1 MIRGSR
7 KTAAVDGLVASITR
21 FIKGLPP
28 GAIFGGAFLLALLI
42 GFAQLSSPRTERP
55 PLSGDSAKYHAL
67 AEGVEQLLTQPAL
80 WPDLLT
86 GDLAPEVREELGLD
100 RWEFQHAPAYVI
112 PLGLGYALMPNNE
125 GVGRAF
131 SLIFYAASAGLL
143 LVISRRLLGPYW
155 CWLALAGYL
164 LYLPL
169 LYFATGIQTEGF
181 GGLVLL
187 LVSYLL
193 LQWHRRPRRS
203 TAVRLGLG
211 LALLFLAKTTFRPL
225 ALLFLA
231 GELGWLLRGRE
242 KRRFGLP
249 LALAALVP
257 LGLWYGALLAAH
269 IPVENVSRTGESQLW
284 LYRGNYVPN
293 QGWETTAM
301 GDPINEIIDEAGKEL
316 REAGGDEMTPDE
328 RQRELYGRALRKA
341 LARYP
346 TSWVALVA
354 KKARLFWTYP
364 ARKTSLP
371 TVLGDYWIPRWI
383 HLCLYPLGL
392 LGLAVL
398 LRRSPALCL
407 PALLALGVSGVH
419 ALSHLVARYQIPALP
434 IWGII
439 ALVGLRA
446 IPVTLRRLW
455 ARRASLPRKD
465 MRWGLPLLAA
475 LLVILGWGLTAPAL
489 GRSVSSGWRWY
500 VLGATLLG
508 LGLALLGPF
517 LAFLGRLADGARR
530 RSAWWLGVGPLI
542 FGLTAVGEILS
553 EPDWDAF
560 SATLRKPGD
569 MLIQRIPV
577 GNPQLTKPELFTG
590 AWLEIDLLRSI
601 EGSFAL
607 EVSAGGEHLQTFTD
621 SLGAAYESFLFDP
634 AIHPA
639 QDRYRRWAD
648 KCAHFVD
655 RRLAREYGERNPR
668 FDYFRRWVRVPVP
681 QRLLGGDFLQV
692 ELKLTNAT
700 GGGWIRVYGDR
711 FPEQGEGRG
720 FHGPA
725 MGENPN
731 DFSHYRAEFFGGDR
745 ERMDARLTCRHLLRS
760 REAVSQRLQGGRRVR
775 LGDRPGQGAGELR
788 VRLRVALQGA
798 LVYRDDEAGASQRIW
813 TLTPQPEDRL
823 VDPAGIRKF
832 RWWRSAH
839 FDGTWIY

>member
-1 MIRGSR
+1 
-7 KTAAVDGLVASITR
+7 V
-21 FIKGLPP
+21 LPP
-28 GAIFGGAFLLALLI
+28 TALFAGAFLLTLLI
-42 GFAQLSSPRTERP
+42 GFAQLNSSRTERP
-55 PLSGDSAKYHAL
+55 PISGDSAKYHAL
-67 AEGVEQLLTQPAL
+67 AEGIEQLVGQPSL
-80 WPDLLT
+80 WSDLLS

-131 SLIFYAASAGLL
+131 SLLFYAASAGLL
-143 LVISRRLLGPYW
+143 LLIARRLLGPFW
-155 CWLALAGYL
+155 CWLALAGYI

-187 LVSYLL
+187 LVSFLL
-193 LQWHRRPRRS
+193 LQWHRRPGRN
-203 TAVRLGLG
+203 TALRLGLG

-225 ALLFLA
+225 AILFLV
-231 GELGWLLRGRE
+231 GELVWLMRGRSG
-242 KRRFGLP
+242 RRFGLP
-249 LALAALVP
+249 LLLATLVP

-269 IPVENVSRTGESQLW
+269 IPVENISRTGESQLW

-301 GDPINEIIDEAGKEL
+301 GDPINDIIDEAGKEL

-328 RQRELYGRALRKA
+328 RQRQLYGRAFRKS

-346 TSWVALVA
+346 GGWLALVA
-354 KKARLFWTYP
+354 KKAKLYWTYP

-398 LRRSPALCL
+398 MRRAPALCL

-446 IPVTLRRLW
+446 FGLTFRRLW
-455 ARRASLPRKD
+455 ARRSCLPQRD
-465 MRWGLPLLAA
+465 RRWGWALLAT
-475 LLVILGWGLTAPAL
+475 LLVILGWGLTAPAY
-489 GRSVSSGWRWY
+489 GRSVAEGWRWY
-500 VLGATLLG
+500 LLGAGLLG

-517 LAFLGRLADGARR
+517 LVFLGRQADPKRR
-530 RSAWWLGVGPLI
+530 RSAWWLGVAPLI
-542 FGLTAVGEILS
+542 FGLTTLGEVIS

-560 SATLRKPGD
+560 SATLRRPGD
-569 MLIQRIPV
+569 LLIQRIPV
-577 GNPQLTKPELFTG
+577 GNSQLTRPDLFTD
-590 AWLEIDLLRSI
+590 AWVEIDMLRSI
-601 EGSFAL
+601 EGSFTL
-607 EVSAGGEHLQTFTD
+607 EVWAGGEHLQTYTD
-621 SLGAAYESFLFDP
+621 SVGAAYESFLFDP

-639 QDRYRRWAD
+639 QDRYRRVAD
-648 KCAHFVD
+648 KYAHFVD

-681 QRLLGGDFLQV
+681 QHMLGGDFLQV

-700 GGGWIRVYGDR
+700 GGGWVRVYGDL
-711 FPEQGEGRG
+711 FPERGEGRQ
-720 FHGPA
+720 FRGPA
-725 MGENPN
+725 IGENPN
-731 DFSHYRAEFFGGDR
+731 DFSHYRAEFFAGDR
-745 ERMDARLTCRHLLRS
+745 ERMDARLTCGHLLRS
-760 REAVSQRLQGGRRVR
+760 REALSQRLEGGQRAR
-775 LGDRPGQGAGELR
+775 LGDRPGQSQGELR
-788 VRLRVALQGA
+788 IRLRVALQGA
-798 LVYRDDEAGASQRIW
+798 LVYRDDETGTPQRIW

-823 VDPAGIRKF
+823 VDPGGIRKF